1 MRARRETQ
9 GAGKIG
15 VSVAT
20 VAEDSRKGNM
30 MGIMRTKSIDQSV
43 RDTEEPE
50 FQLRKALGPIDLVVF
65 GIGVIIGTGIFVL
78 TGVAAHNF
86 AGPAISLSFVVSG
99 IACALAA
106 LCYAEFAST
115 VPVAGSAYTFSYAS
129 LGEFIAWIIG
139 WDLILEFIVGASTVS
154 VGWSQ
159 YFNRILETFFGVS
172 LPKAITGGV
181 VNLPAAFI
189 ALLLMVILVIGIRL
203 SSGFNIT
210 VTTIK
215 LAVVVFFIVVGLF
228 FVNTANWSPFVPP
241 AGGTV
246 QSVSTEGGGPSL
258 LQFVTGAQQQSFGF
272 AGIITAAA
280 IVFFA
285 YIGFDVVATTSE
297 EARNPQ
303 RDLPIGILGSLAI
316 CTVLY
321 ILVSQI
327 MTGIVRYD
335 QLDTEAPM
343 ASVLQQVG
351 QGWAAGLVS
360 LGALCGL
367 TSVIMI
373 LMLGQSRVA
382 FAMSRDNLLPRYFA
396 RSHPRFRTPYRITI
410 ITGLVVAVMA
420 ALVPLESLAELVNI
434 GTLFAFVLV
443 SIGVIVLRRTQPNL
457 RRAFRTPLVPVVPIL
472 AVLFCL
478 YLMVSLPIYTWARFV
493 VWMILGL
500 IVYFAYGMRHS
511 RLARDESVE
520 ETAREV

>member
-1 MRARRETQ
+1 
-9 GAGKIG
+9 
-15 VSVAT
+15 
-20 VAEDSRKGNM
+20 
-30 MGIMRTKSIDQSV
+30 MGIMRTKPIEQAI

-50 FQLRKALGPIDLVVF
+50 FQLRKALGPVDLIVF
-65 GIGVIIGTGIFVL
+65 GIGVIVGTGIFVL

-86 AGPAISLSFVVSG
+86 AGPAISLSFVFSG

-129 LGEFIAWIIG
+129 IGEFFAWIIG
-139 WDLILEFIVGASTVS
+139 WDLILEFTVGAATVS

-159 YFNRILETFFGVS
+159 YLNRILESFFGVS
-172 LPKAITGGV
+172 LPGAITGEV
-181 VNLPAAFI
+181 VNLPAAAI
-189 ALLLMVILVIGIRL
+189 ALILTVILVIGIRL
-203 SSGFNIT
+203 SSGFNLT

-215 LAVVVFFIVVGLF
+215 LAVVLFFIGLGIF

-241 AGGTV
+241 AGSTV
-246 QSVSTEGGGPSL
+246 GSVSTESGGPSL
-258 LQFVTGAQQQSFGF
+258 LQYLTGAEQQAFGF

-297 EARNPQ
+297 EARNPR

-316 CTVLY
+316 CTILY
-321 ILVSQI
+321 VLVSQI
-327 MTGIVRYD
+327 MTGIVPYYE
-335 QLDTEAPM
+335 LDTAAPM
-343 ASVLQQVG
+343 ASVFRDIGLD
-351 QGWAAGLVS
+351 WAAGLVS
-360 LGALCGL
+360 IGAICGL

-410 ITGLVVAVMA
+410 ITGVVVAIIA
-420 ALVPLESLAELVNI
+420 AFVDLTRLAELVNI
-434 GTLFAFVLV
+434 GTLFAFCLV
-443 SIGVIVLRRTQPNL
+443 SIGVMILRRTQPNL

-472 AVLFCL
+472 AVLACL
-478 YLMVSLPIYTWARFV
+478 YLMVSLPIATWWRFV
-493 VWMILGL
+493 IWMVLGL
-500 IVYFAYGMRHS
+500 LVYFLYSVHAS
-511 RLARDESVE
+511 RLGRSESTE
-520 ETAREV
+520 ESTQEG